1 MVDESMMSGESLPVL
16 KSMGDVIVGAT
27 KNGDGMLKCQAL
39 KVGSDTFLASIVR
52 LIEEAQGSKAPIQ
65 RLADTIAGI
74 FVPIVVSIA
83 VITFGAWWFVGGN
96 FEEAIINA
104 VSVLVIACP
113 CALGLAT
120 PTAIMV
126 GVGRGASEG
135 ILIKNA
141 EVLENVGKIT
151 AVVFD
156 KTGTLT
162 YADPH
167 VVDTLIEKSSMD
179 KTSFLALVSALEE
192 GSKHP
197 LAKAIIKLH
206 RQHLLTVCKR
216 FKTIQGWVFQE
227 RLMAWF
233 TLQVLLLLSLS
244 LPHYKPQRRLKPFWK
259 RAIAS

>member
-1 MVDESMMSGESLPVL
+1 
-16 KSMGDVIVGAT
+16 MG
-27 KNGDGMLKCQAL
+27 
-39 KVGSDTFLASIVR
+39 
-52 LIEEAQGSKAPIQ
+52 
-65 RLADTIAGI
+65 
-74 FVPIVVSIA
+74 IA
-83 VITFGAWWFVGGN
+83 VITFGVWWMVGSN
-96 FEEAIINA
+96 IEEAIINA

-141 EVLENVGKIT
+141 EVLENVGKIS

-167 VVDTLIEKSSMD
+167 VVDTLIEKNSMD
-179 KTSFLALVSALEE
+179 KESFLELAAALEE

-197 LAKAIIKLH
+197 LAKAIIKVAPTTSRLSV
-206 RQHLLTVCKR
+206 QT
-216 FKTIQGWVFQE
+216 FQNYSGLGVSGE
-227 RLMAWF
+227 IDGIVYFAGSPAFITQFTSLEHSSKAKLFLNEGNSICSSSNTRRNYRLYC
-233 TLQVLLLLSLS
+233 VSRY
-244 LPHYKPQRRLKPFWK
+244 H
-259 RAIAS
+259 